1 MKFRIPIV
9 SRYYIWLIPMLF
21 ISVDFAFRKKVIVN
35 FPDEAVRLYFV
46 SILLN
51 ILFLK
56 FADFILYKTFHSG
69 KSVLYCLILFSASL
83 YYSFTLIG
91 TYGYYLANQIMP
103 NYYTVEFIRSEPENA
118 FIIFLDTFKWYHGFF
133 IFFLSCLF
141 AILFHSSASAEKRFL
156 EFPWY
161 LKIFHAVLIVVG
173 ILAINNNVRT
183 YDQCFVADLNNFGTT
198 FRFVYNKFSGQSDI
212 GGSGILARNPIKIN
226 QKYPGQG
233 FNILIILNES
243 LRWQNMGLY
252 GYNRAT
258 TPFLSKFATER
269 KNEFFRFNRSWSNAS
284 TTVLSVPGI
293 LSGIS
298 PVEPSIRLHSIPL
311 FWDYAKAQNYSTFF
325 ISSQK
330 HEWFNFRLFF
340 SSPAIDYYFSKE
352 DSTLESFNDIGFNDN
367 VSIELLKKEINS
379 VIKTNRNFAGVLHL
393 NTTHYPYRT
402 EPEFQKWSGSE
413 KDLYDN
419 TNLKND
425 FLIGETIS
433 FLDSIGKLDS
443 TIIISTSDH
452 GEAFREHG
460 YIGHIFC
467 HYIETVSVPI
477 WIFYPK
483 GFQKQDYVESLIANE
498 NINIANHD
506 ILPTILDLM
515 ELNQNQEIRNI
526 SSKLIGKSLVK
537 PLDSTR
543 TILITN
549 TNQIVIGNT
558 GLSLVKGNYHYLFT
572 INSFPA
578 SEEIYDYVSD
588 PWETKNLWSF
598 FSDEEKNKIRNEFN
612 QYESTKALLD
622 KYTIKTK

>member
-1 MKFRIPIV
+1 M
-9 SRYYIWLIPMLF
+9 SRHSIWLIPVIF
-21 ISVDFAFRKKVIVN
+21 VSADFFFRIKVISN
-35 FPDEAVRLYFV
+35 FPDEAFRLYLASV
-46 SILLN
+46 LLN
-51 ILFLK
+51 ILFVK
-56 FADFILYKTFHSG
+56 AADSLLFKTFHSG
-69 KSVLYCLILFSASL
+69 RLTIYFLLLFSAGL
-83 YYSFTLIG
+83 YYAFTLIG
-91 TYGYYLANQIMP
+91 TYGYFMANQIMP
-103 NYYTVEFIRSEPENA
+103 NYYTVEFISSEPENA
-118 FIIFLDTFKWYHGFF
+118 FIIFTDTFNWFHGFF
-133 IFFLSCLF
+133 IAALSLFFSLC
-141 AILFHSSASAEKRFL
+141 FHASATCEKQFPA
-156 EFPWY
+156 FPWY
-161 LKIFHAVLIVVG
+161 LKIVHAVLIVIG
-173 ILAINNNVRT
+173 ILAINNNVRN
-183 YDQCFVADLNNFGTT
+183 YDQCFVADINNFGSA
-198 FRFVYNKFSGQSDI
+198 FRFAYNRFSDKSDI
-212 GGSGILARNPIKIN
+212 GGTGILARNPVKIHN
-226 QKYPGQG
+226 KYPREG

-243 LRWQNMGLY
+243 LRWQNMHLY
-252 GYNRAT
+252 GYERET
-258 TPFLSKFATER
+258 TPFMSKFEKKR
-269 KNEFFRFNRSWSNAS
+269 KNEFFKFRKSWSNAS

-298 PVEPSIRLHSIPL
+298 PVEPSIRLHSVPL
-311 FWDYAKAQNYSTFF
+311 FWDYAKSQDYSTFF

-340 SSPAIDYYFSKE
+340 SSSAIDYYFSKE
-352 DSTLESFNDIGFNDN
+352 DSALESFNDIGFNDKA
-367 VSIELLKKEINS
+367 SIELLKKEINS
-379 VIKTNRNFAGVLHL
+379 VIKANKKFAGVLHL
-393 NTTHYPYRT
+393 NTTHYPYKT
-402 EPEFQKWSGSE
+402 EPEFQKWNGSE

-483 GFQKQDYVESLIANE
+483 GFQKPDYVRALTENE
-498 NINIANHD
+498 NFNVANHD
-506 ILPTILDLM
+506 IIPTILDFM
-515 ELNQNQEIRNI
+515 ELNQSQEIRAI

-572 INSFPA
+572 INSFPV
-578 SEEIYDYVSD
+578 SEEIYDFVND
-588 PWETKNLWSF
+588 PWETKNLWPY
-598 FSDEEKNKIRNEFN
+598 FSEDEKTKIRNEFN
-612 QYESTKALLD
+612 QFEATKNLLD
-622 KYTIKTK
+622 KYINNTK